1 MSISRTGAR
10 RTAHHAPARSFQS
23 RHRRRAARVGAIA
36 LALSLSGIPA
46 APLAFAAG
54 DSTQPSAPSASDS
67 PTSGAEPAEPDA
79 PKCVVPG
86 EEYFFFAGFRWVKWW
101 IEHPGEDPCFL
112 WPPAPEPEP
121 EPSPD
126 PTEEPAPEPA
136 PTADP
141 TEQPAPE
148 PEPTPEPKPTVDPTD
163 APLPEPEPE
172 PSPDPTEQP
181 TPEPAPTADPTD
193 TPTPEPTPKP
203 EPSPD
208 PTEQP
213 TPEPAPTP
221 EPSAEPAPQPN
232 LEPAPAPSEA
242 PAPAPASEPSPQPSP
257 KPEPESEQLPT
268 DAPAVASSPHER
280 PESLAPD
287 LAPEHTTESEINA
300 GSAPAAEPPLDS
312 PAPLLVPEQETSGL
326 ALAPAPTSQQTEIP
340 ALTVPT
346 TEESQT
352 APPGVRLNPTQAPTD
367 GSTPPADDVLGADE
381 EKVDTILS
389 VWTNPD
395 GSALGTLKT
404 ILAGT
409 VAVGVGVAGGLG
421 ALTLRARAK

>member
-10 RTAHHAPARSFQS
+10 RTAHHAPARSLPSQ
-23 RHRRRAARVGAIA
+23 HRRLAARAGAIA

-54 DSTQPSAPSASDS
+54 DSTQPSAPSTSDS
-67 PTSGAEPAEPDA
+67 PTSGAEPAQPDA

-101 IEHPGEDPCFL
+101 IEHPDEEPCFI
-112 WPPAPEPEP
+112 WAPAPEPEP

-126 PTEEPAPEPA
+126 PTE
-136 PTADP
+136 
-141 TEQPAPE
+141 QPAPE
-148 PEPTPEPKPTVDPTD
+148 PEPTTDPTD

-181 TPEPAPTADPTD
+181 APEPAPTTDPTD
-193 TPTPEPTPKP
+193 APLPEPEP
-203 EPSPD
+203 EAS
-208 PTEQP
+208 
-213 TPEPAPTP
+213 P
-221 EPSAEPAPQPN
+221 EPSAEPTPQPN

-242 PAPAPASEPSPQPSP
+242 PSPAPASEPSPQPSP
-257 KPEPESEQLPT
+257 KPEPEPEQLPT

-312 PAPLLVPEQETSGL
+312 PAPLLVPEQENSGL
-326 ALAPAPTSQQTEIP
+326 ALAPAPASQQTEIP

-404 ILAGT
+404 ILAST

-421 ALTLRARAK
+421 ALTLRARAKRP

>member
-10 RTAHHAPARSFQS
+10 RTAHHAPARSLPS
-23 RHRRRAARVGAIA
+23 RHRRLAARAGAIA

-54 DSTQPSAPSASDS
+54 DSTQPSAPSTSDS
-67 PTSGAEPAEPDA
+67 PTSGAEPAQPDA

-101 IEHPGEDPCFL
+101 IEHPDEEPCFI
-112 WPPAPEPEP
+112 WAPAPEPEP

-126 PTEEPAPEPA
+126 PTE
-136 PTADP
+136 
-141 TEQPAPE
+141 QPAPE
-148 PEPTPEPKPTVDPTD
+148 PEPTTDPTD

-172 PSPDPTEQP
+172 AS
-181 TPEPAPTADPTD
+181 
-193 TPTPEPTPKP
+193 
-203 EPSPD
+203 
-208 PTEQP
+208 
-213 TPEPAPTP
+213 P
-221 EPSAEPAPQPN
+221 EPSAEPTPQPN

-242 PAPAPASEPSPQPSP
+242 PSPAPASEPSPQPSP
-257 KPEPESEQLPT
+257 KPEPEPEQLPT

-312 PAPLLVPEQETSGL
+312 PAPLLVPEQENSGL
-326 ALAPAPTSQQTEIP
+326 ALAPAPASQQTEIP

-404 ILAGT
+404 ILAST

-421 ALTLRARAK
+421 ALTLRARAKRP

>member
-10 RTAHHAPARSFQS
+10 RTAHHAPARSLPS
-23 RHRRRAARVGAIA
+23 RHRRLAARAGAIA

-67 PTSGAEPAEPDA
+67 PTSGAEPAQPDA

-101 IEHPGEDPCFL
+101 IEHPGEDPCFI
-112 WPPAPEPEP
+112 WAPAPEPEP

-126 PTEEPAPEPA
+126 PTEQPAPEPE
-136 PTADP
+136 PTTEP

-148 PEPTPEPKPTVDPTD
+148 PEPIPEPEPTVDPTD
-163 APLPEPEPE
+163 APSPEPE
-172 PSPDPTEQP
+172 PSPAPTEQP
-181 TPEPAPTADPTD
+181 APEPTPTMDPTD
-193 TPTPEPTPKP
+193 APTPEPTPKP

-221 EPSAEPAPQPN
+221 EPSAEPA
-232 LEPAPAPSEA
+232 
-242 PAPAPASEPSPQPSP
+242 PQPSP

-404 ILAGT
+404 ILAST

>member
-67 PTSGAEPAEPDA
+67 PTSGAELAKPDA

-112 WPPAPEPEP
+112 WHPAPEPEP

-136 PTADP
+136 PTTDP

-163 APLPEPEPE
+163 APLPEPE
-172 PSPDPTEQP
+172 
-181 TPEPAPTADPTD
+181 
-193 TPTPEPTPKP
+193 P

>member
-1 MSISRTGAR
+1 MSVSRIGAR
-10 RTAHHAPARSFQS
+10 RTAHDAPARSLQF

-148 PEPTPEPKPTVDPTD
+148 PAPTTDPTD

-181 TPEPAPTADPTD
+181 VPEPAPTTDPTD

-221 EPSAEPAPQPN
+221 EPSAEPA
-232 LEPAPAPSEA
+232 
-242 PAPAPASEPSPQPSP
+242 PQPSP

-404 ILAGT
+404 ILAST

>member
-1 MSISRTGAR
+1 MSISRTGGR
-10 RTAHHAPARSFQS
+10 RTAHHAPARSLQS
-23 RHRRRAARVGAIA
+23 RHRRLAARAGAIA

-67 PTSGAEPAEPDA
+67 PTSGAGPAQPDA

-101 IEHPGEDPCFL
+101 IEHPGEDPCFDEA
-112 WPPAPEPEP
+112 PAPEPEP

-126 PTEEPAPEPA
+126 PTEQPTPGPA
-136 PTADP
+136 PTTDPTDAPSLEPKPEPEPSPDP
-141 TEQPAPE
+141 TEQPTPE
-148 PEPTPEPKPTVDPTD
+148 PELIPEPKPTVDPTD
-163 APLPEPEPE
+163 APLPEPELE
-172 PSPDPTEQP
+172 PS
-181 TPEPAPTADPTD
+181 
-193 TPTPEPTPKP
+193 
-203 EPSPD
+203 
-208 PTEQP
+208 
-213 TPEPAPTP
+213 P
-221 EPSAEPAPQPN
+221 EPSAQPAP
-232 LEPAPAPSEA
+232 E

-257 KPEPESEQLPT
+257 KPEPEPEPKPEPEPEQLPT

-287 LAPEHTTESEINA
+287 LAPEHTTESEVNA

-340 ALTVPT
+340 NLTVPT

-404 ILAGT
+404 ILAST

-421 ALTLRARAK
+421 ALTLRAGAKRP

>member
-10 RTAHHAPARSFQS
+10 RTAHPAPARSLQS

-112 WPPAPEPEP
+112 WHPAPEPEP

-136 PTADP
+136 PTTDP

-163 APLPEPEPE
+163 APLPE
-172 PSPDPTEQP
+172 
-181 TPEPAPTADPTD
+181 
-193 TPTPEPTPKP
+193 PKP

-257 KPEPESEQLPT
+257 KPEPEPEQLPT

>member
-126 PTEEPAPEPA
+126 PTE
-136 PTADP
+136 
-141 TEQPAPE
+141 
-148 PEPTPEPKPTVDPTD
+148 
-163 APLPEPEPE
+163 
-172 PSPDPTEQP
+172 QP

-221 EPSAEPAPQPN
+221 EPSAEPA
-232 LEPAPAPSEA
+232 
-242 PAPAPASEPSPQPSP
+242 PQPSP

-326 ALAPAPTSQQTEIP
+326 ALAPAPASQQTEIP
-340 ALTVPT
+340 DLTVPT

-404 ILAGT
+404 ILAST

>member
-67 PTSGAEPAEPDA
+67 PTSGAELAKPDA

-112 WPPAPEPEP
+112 WHPAPEPE
-121 EPSPD
+121 
-126 PTEEPAPEPA
+126 
-136 PTADP
+136 
-141 TEQPAPE
+141 
-148 PEPTPEPKPTVDPTD
+148 
-163 APLPEPEPE
+163 
-172 PSPDPTEQP
+172 
-181 TPEPAPTADPTD
+181 
-193 TPTPEPTPKP
+193 P

>member
-10 RTAHHAPARSFQS
+10 RTAHHAPARSLQS
-23 RHRRRAARVGAIA
+23 RHRRLAARVGAIA

-67 PTSGAEPAEPDA
+67 PTSGAEPAQPDA

-86 EEYFFFAGFRWVKWW
+86 EEYFFFAGFRWVKWR
-101 IEHPGEDPCFL
+101 IEHPGEDPCFDEA
-112 WPPAPEPEP
+112 PAPEPEP

-126 PTEEPAPEPA
+126 PTEQPTPGPA
-136 PTADP
+136 PTTDPTDAPSLEPKPEPEPSPDP
-141 TEQPAPE
+141 TEQPTPE
-148 PEPTPEPKPTVDPTD
+148 PEPIPEPKPTVDPTD
-163 APLPEPEPE
+163 APLPEPELE
-172 PSPDPTEQP
+172 PS
-181 TPEPAPTADPTD
+181 
-193 TPTPEPTPKP
+193 
-203 EPSPD
+203 
-208 PTEQP
+208 
-213 TPEPAPTP
+213 P
-221 EPSAEPAPQPN
+221 EPSA
-232 LEPAPAPSEA
+232 EPAPAPSEA

-257 KPEPESEQLPT
+257 KPEPEPEPKPEPEPEQLPT

-280 PESLAPD
+280 PESPAPD

-404 ILAGT
+404 ILAST

>member
-136 PTADP
+136 PT
-141 TEQPAPE
+141 
-148 PEPTPEPKPTVDPTD
+148 
-163 APLPEPEPE
+163 
-172 PSPDPTEQP
+172 
-181 TPEPAPTADPTD
+181 
-193 TPTPEPTPKP
+193 
-203 EPSPD
+203 
-208 PTEQP
+208 
-213 TPEPAPTP
+213 P
-221 EPSAEPAPQPN
+221 EPSAEPA
-232 LEPAPAPSEA
+232 
-242 PAPAPASEPSPQPSP
+242 PQPSP

-404 ILAGT
+404 ILAST

>member
-1 MSISRTGAR
+1 MSVSRIGAR
-10 RTAHHAPARSFQS
+10 RTAHHAPARSLPS
-23 RHRRRAARVGAIA
+23 RHRRLAARTGAIV

-67 PTSGAEPAEPDA
+67 PTSGAEPAQPDA

-86 EEYFFFAGFRWVKWW
+86 EEYFYILGFRWVKWW
-101 IEHPGEDPCFL
+101 IEHPGEDPCFI
-112 WPPAPEPEP
+112 WA
-121 EPSPD
+121 
-126 PTEEPAPEPA
+126 
-136 PTADP
+136 
-141 TEQPAPE
+141 
-148 PEPTPEPKPTVDPTD
+148 
-163 APLPEPEPE
+163 PEPEPE

-181 TPEPAPTADPTD
+181 APEPEPTTEPTEQPAPEPEPIPEPEPTVDPTD
-193 TPTPEPTPKP
+193 APSPEPKPEP

-208 PTEQP
+208 PTDAP
-213 TPEPAPTP
+213 SPEPEPEASP

-257 KPEPESEQLPT
+257 KPEPEPQPEPAHPPP
-268 DAPAVASSPHER
+268 DAPPAASPPHER

-312 PAPLLVPEQETSGL
+312 PAPLLVPEQENSGL

-404 ILAGT
+404 ILAST

-421 ALTLRARAK
+421 ALTLRARAKRP

>member
-10 RTAHHAPARSFQS
+10 RTAHHAPARSLPSQ
-23 RHRRRAARVGAIA
+23 HRRLAARAGAIA

-54 DSTQPSAPSASDS
+54 DSTQPSAPSTSDS
-67 PTSGAEPAEPDA
+67 PTSGAEPAQPDA

-101 IEHPGEDPCFL
+101 IEHPDEEPCFI
-112 WPPAPEPEP
+112 WAPAPEPEP

-126 PTEEPAPEPA
+126 PTE
-136 PTADP
+136 
-141 TEQPAPE
+141 QPAPE
-148 PEPTPEPKPTVDPTD
+148 PEPTTDPTD

-172 PSPDPTEQP
+172 AS
-181 TPEPAPTADPTD
+181 
-193 TPTPEPTPKP
+193 
-203 EPSPD
+203 
-208 PTEQP
+208 
-213 TPEPAPTP
+213 P
-221 EPSAEPAPQPN
+221 EPSAEPTPQPN

-242 PAPAPASEPSPQPSP
+242 PSPAPASEPSPQPSP
-257 KPEPESEQLPT
+257 KPEPEPEPKPEPEPETEPEPEPEPEQLPT

-312 PAPLLVPEQETSGL
+312 PAPLLVPEQENSGL

-404 ILAGT
+404 ILAST

-421 ALTLRARAK
+421 ALTLRARAKRP

>member
-1 MSISRTGAR
+1 MSVSRIGAR
-10 RTAHHAPARSFQS
+10 RTAHDAPARSLRF
-23 RHRRRAARVGAIA
+23 RHRRLAARAGAIA

-67 PTSGAEPAEPDA
+67 PTSGAEPAQPDA

-101 IEHPGEDPCFL
+101 IEHPGEDPCFI
-112 WPPAPEPEP
+112 WAPAPEPEP

-126 PTEEPAPEPA
+126 PTEQPAPEPE
-136 PTADP
+136 PTTEP

-148 PEPTPEPKPTVDPTD
+148 PEPIPEPEPTVDPTD
-163 APLPEPEPE
+163 APSPEPE
-172 PSPDPTEQP
+172 PSPAPTEQP
-181 TPEPAPTADPTD
+181 A
-193 TPTPEPTPKP
+193 PEPTPT
-203 EPSPD
+203 S
-208 PTEQP
+208 
-213 TPEPAPTP
+213 

-232 LEPAPAPSEA
+232 LEPAPQPNLEPAPTPSESSA
-242 PAPAPASEPSPQPSP
+242 PAPATDPTPEPSP
-257 KPEPESEQLPT
+257 KPEPEQLPT

-280 PESLAPD
+280 PESRAPD

-404 ILAGT
+404 ILAST

-421 ALTLRARAK
+421 ALTLRARAKRP

>member
-10 RTAHHAPARSFQS
+10 RTAHHAPARSLPSQ
-23 RHRRRAARVGAIA
+23 HRRLAARAGAIA

-54 DSTQPSAPSASDS
+54 DSTQPSAPSTSDS
-67 PTSGAEPAEPDA
+67 PTSGAEPAQPDA

-101 IEHPGEDPCFL
+101 IEHPDEEPCFI
-112 WPPAPEPEP
+112 WAPAPEPEP

-126 PTEEPAPEPA
+126 PTE
-136 PTADP
+136 
-141 TEQPAPE
+141 QPAPE
-148 PEPTPEPKPTVDPTD
+148 PEPTTDPTD

-181 TPEPAPTADPTD
+181 APEPEPTTDPTD
-193 TPTPEPTPKP
+193 APLPEPEP
-203 EPSPD
+203 EAS
-208 PTEQP
+208 
-213 TPEPAPTP
+213 P
-221 EPSAEPAPQPN
+221 EPSAEPTPQPN

-242 PAPAPASEPSPQPSP
+242 PSPAPASEPSPQPSP
-257 KPEPESEQLPT
+257 KPEPEPEQLPT

-312 PAPLLVPEQETSGL
+312 PAPLLVPEQENSGL
-326 ALAPAPTSQQTEIP
+326 ALAPAPASQQTEIP

-404 ILAGT
+404 ILAST

-421 ALTLRARAK
+421 ALTLRARAKRP

>member
-1 MSISRTGAR
+1 MSVSRIGAR
-10 RTAHHAPARSFQS
+10 RTAHDAPARSLQF
-23 RHRRRAARVGAIA
+23 RHRRLAARAGAIA

-112 WPPAPEPEP
+112 WAPAPEPEP
-121 EPSPD
+121 EPSP
-126 PTEEPAPEPA
+126 
-136 PTADP
+136 DP

-181 TPEPAPTADPTD
+181 VPEPAPTTDPTD
-193 TPTPEPTPKP
+193 APLPEPEPEASPEPSAEPAPEPTPAP
-203 EPSPD
+203 EPSAEPA
-208 PTEQP
+208 
-213 TPEPAPTP
+213 PEPAPTP
-221 EPSAEPAPQPN
+221 EPSAEPA
-232 LEPAPAPSEA
+232 
-242 PAPAPASEPSPQPSP
+242 PQPSP

-404 ILAGT
+404 ILAST